1 MRVCSY
7 ASLHVYKSVF
17 MHVYSYVFNVY
28 YSVSSGVILG
38 LTLPLLWCT
47 EPLRQS
53 SLDTWYVYIS

>member
-38 LTLPLLWCT
+38 VTLPLLWCT
-47 EPLRQS
+47 EPLQQS
-53 SLDTWYVYIS
+53 SLDT